1 MGKERVAYFDCNSGI
16 SGDMILGALI
26 SCGADFDYIKQGLK
40 KLNLDF
46 EIFSEQVKK
55 GAISATK
62 VIIKES
68 GTHPLRNLKTIK
80 ELVEK
85 TSLSKEVKE
94 KSLSIFTRLAE
105 AEASVHQVSVDRVHF
120 HEIGAV
126 DTMVD
131 IVGSLLG
138 LKSLKVERIFS
149 SPLPLGKGEVE
160 TSHGKIPIPAPA
172 TMKLLEGC
180 KVYGKAIREE
190 LVTPTGAAIIS
201 SLAEDFIDLPTMQIS
216 KVGYGAGVKDL
227 PIPNVL
233 RLVIGELEDKKAKT
247 QPPTFVISA
256 NIDDSTPEVMG
267 FLFERLF
274 EIGALDVWQHPIVM
288 KKNRLA
294 TELSV
299 LCHKDVMEQ
308 IIDCIFSET
317 TTNGLR
323 ISEVKRSIL
332 DRKIVQVKVLNE
344 TVRVK
349 VSFEGKKVL
358 TLSPEYEDC
367 RKVALKKGLSL
378 RKVFQ
383 MAQQKAGQIKLR

>member
-1 MGKERVAYFDCNSGI
+1 MEKEKVAYFDCSSGI
-16 SGDMILGALI
+16 SGDMFLGALI
-26 SCGADFDYIKQGLK
+26 DCGADFEYIKK
-40 KLNLDF
+40 EFSKLNLDF
-46 EIFSEQVKK
+46 KISHQRVRK
-55 GAISATK
+55 GAISAIK
-62 VIIKES
+62 VIIGES
-68 GTHPLRNLKTIK
+68 GGHPLRNLKTIK
-80 ELVEK
+80 EIIEK
-85 TSLSKEVKE
+85 TSLPEEVKE

-105 AEASVHQVSVDRVHF
+105 AEASVHQVDIDNVHF

-126 DTMVD
+126 DTIVD

-149 SPLPLGKGEVE
+149 SPLPLGRGELE
-160 TSHGKIPIPAPA
+160 TAHGKIPIPAPA

-180 KVYGKAIREE
+180 KVYGKEIREE
-190 LVTPTGAAIIS
+190 LVTPTGAALIS
-201 SLAEDFIDLPTMQIS
+201 SLAEEFVDFPAMRIL
-216 KVGYGAGVKDL
+216 KVGYGAGTKEL
-227 PIPNVL
+227 SMPNVL
-233 RLVIGELEDKKAKT
+233 RLVVGELEEKKEKT
-247 QPPTFVISA
+247 QPPTFIISA

-274 EIGALDVWQHPIVM
+274 EVGALDVWQHPILM

-299 LCHKDVMEQ
+299 LCYRDVMEK

-332 DRKIVQVKVLNE
+332 DRKIVEVKVLDE
-344 TVRVK
+344 TIRVK
-349 VSFEGKKVL
+349 VSFEGKKIL

-367 RKVALKKGLSL
+367 RLVALKKGLSL
-378 RKVFQ
+378 KKVFQ
-383 MAQQKAGQIKLR
+383 MAQQKANEIYE

>member
-1 MGKERVAYFDCNSGI
+1 MRKETVAYFDCNSGI

-26 SCGADFDYIKQGLK
+26 DCGADFDYIKQELK

-46 EIFSEQVKK
+46 EISSQQVKK
-55 GAISATK
+55 GAISAAK
-62 VIIKES
+62 VIIEES
-68 GTHPLRNLKTIK
+68 GGHPLRNLKTIK
-80 ELVEK
+80 ELIEK
-85 TSLSKEVKE
+85 TSLPGEVKE

-105 AEASVHQVSVDRVHF
+105 AEANVHQVNVEHVHF
-120 HEIGAV
+120 HEIGGV
-126 DTMVD
+126 DTIVD

-138 LKSLKVERIFS
+138 IKSLKVERIFS

-160 TSHGKIPIPAPA
+160 TSHGKIPLPAPA

-180 KVYGKAIREE
+180 RVYGKAIEEE

-201 SLAEDFIDLPTMQIS
+201 SLAENFIDFPAMQIL
-216 KVGYGAGVKDL
+216 KVGYGAGTKEL
-227 PIPNVL
+227 PTPNVL
-233 RLVIGELEDKKAKT
+233 RVVIGQLEEKEAKT

-274 EIGALDVWQHPIVM
+274 EMGALDVWQHPIVM

-294 TELSV
+294 TQLSV
-299 LCHKDVMEQ
+299 LCYSDVMEK
-308 IIDCIFSET
+308 IIHCIFSET

-323 ISEVKRSIL
+323 INEVKRSIL
-332 DRKIVQVKVLNE
+332 DRKIVEVKVLDE
-344 TVRVK
+344 IIRVK
-349 VSFEGKKVL
+349 VSFLGKKIL
-358 TLSPEYEDC
+358 TLSPEYDDC

-378 RKVFQ
+378 RKVFEK
-383 MAQQKAGQIKLR
+383 AQQKANEIHG

>member
-1 MGKERVAYFDCNSGI
+1 MERVAYFDCNSGI
-16 SGDMILGALI
+16 SGDMLLGAVI
-26 SCGADFDYIKQGLK
+26 DGGADFDYIKKELS

-46 EIFSEQVKK
+46 EISHQRVRK
-55 GAISATK
+55 GAISALK
-62 VIIKES
+62 VIIGE
-68 GTHPLRNLKTIK
+68 TARPPLRNLKTIK
-80 ELVEK
+80 ELIEK
-85 TSLSKEVKE
+85 TSLTSDVKE

-105 AEASVHQVSVDRVHF
+105 AEANVHQVDIDHVHF
-120 HEIGAV
+120 HEIGAI
-126 DTMVD
+126 DTIID

-160 TSHGKIPIPAPA
+160 TAHGKTAIPAPA

-180 KVYGKAIREE
+180 KVYGKDIQEE
-190 LVTPTGAAIIS
+190 LVTPTGAALIS
-201 SLAEDFIDLPTMQIS
+201 SLAESFIDFPAMRIL
-216 KVGYGAGVKDL
+216 KVGYGAGTKEL
-227 PIPNVL
+227 PMPNAL
-233 RLVIGELEDKKAKT
+233 RLVLGELEEKEEKT
-247 QPPTFVISA
+247 QPPTFIVSA

-274 EIGALDVWQHPIVM
+274 EVGALDVWQHPILM
-288 KKNRLA
+288 KKSRLA

-299 LCHKDVMEQ
+299 LCYKDVMEK

-317 TTNGLR
+317 TTNGIR

-332 DRKIVQVKVLNE
+332 DRKIIEVKVLEE

-367 RKVALKKGLSL
+367 RKVALKKGISL
-378 RKVFQ
+378 KNVLQ
-383 MAQQKAGQIKLR
+383 MAQQKASEITSR

>member
-1 MGKERVAYFDCNSGI
+1 MERVAYFDCNSGI
-16 SGDMILGALI
+16 SGDMFLGALI
-26 SCGADFDYIKQGLK
+26 DCGADFDYIKKELK

-46 EIFSEQVKK
+46 EISHQRVRK
-55 GAISATK
+55 GAISAIK
-62 VIIKES
+62 VIIGES
-68 GTHPLRNLKTIK
+68 GKHPLRNLKIIR
-80 ELVEK
+80 ELIEK
-85 TSLSKEVKE
+85 TSLPREVKE

-105 AEASVHQVSVDRVHF
+105 AEASVHQVDIDQVHF

-126 DTMVD
+126 DTIVD

-180 KVYGKAIREE
+180 KVYGKEIEEE
-190 LVTPTGAAIIS
+190 LVTPTGAALIS
-201 SLAEDFIDLPTMQIS
+201 FLAEEFMDFPAMQTL
-216 KVGYGAGVKDL
+216 KVGYGAGTKEL
-227 PIPNVL
+227 PVPNVL
-233 RLVIGELEDKKAKT
+233 RLVVGELEKKEKKNE
-247 QPPTFVISA
+247 PPTFLISA

-267 FLFERLF
+267 FLFDRLL
-274 EIGALDVWQHPIVM
+274 EMGALDVWQHSILM

-299 LCHKDVMEQ
+299 LCYKDVMEK

-323 ISEVKRSIL
+323 ISEVKRSVL
-332 DRKIVQVKVLNE
+332 ERKIVEVKVLDE
-344 TVRVK
+344 TIKVK
-349 VSFEGKKVL
+349 VSSKGKKVL
-358 TLSPEYEDC
+358 TISPEYEDC

-378 RKVFQ
+378 KKVFQ
-383 MAQQKAGQIKLR
+383 MAQQKASEIYK

>member
-1 MGKERVAYFDCNSGI
+1 MKRVAYFDCNSGI
-16 SGDMILGALI
+16 SGDMFLGALI
-26 SCGADFDYIKQGLK
+26 DCGADFEYIKKELT

-46 EIFSEQVKK
+46 EISHEQVRK
-55 GAISATK
+55 GVISAIK
-62 VIIKES
+62 VVIRES
-68 GTHPLRNLKTIK
+68 GNHPLRDLKIIK
-80 ELVEK
+80 KLIEK
-85 TSLSKEVKE
+85 TSLPEEVKE

-105 AEASVHQVSVDRVHF
+105 AEASVHQVDIDHVHF

-126 DTMVD
+126 DTIVD

-149 SPLPLGKGEVE
+149 SPLALGKGEVE
-160 TSHGKIPIPAPA
+160 TSHGKIPLPAPA

-180 KVYGKAIREE
+180 RVYGKDIQEE
-190 LVTPTGAAIIS
+190 LVTPTGAALIS
-201 SLAEDFIDLPTMQIS
+201 SLAEDFIDLPAMRIL
-216 KVGYGAGVKDL
+216 KVGYGAGTKEL
-227 PIPNVL
+227 PMPNAL
-233 RLVIGELEDKKAKT
+233 RLVVGNLEEKEEKT
-247 QPPTFVISA
+247 QPPTFIISA

-274 EIGALDVWQHPIVM
+274 QMGALDVWQHPILM

-299 LCHKDVMEQ
+299 LCYKDVMEK
-308 IIDCIFSET
+308 IIDCVFSET

-323 ISEVKRSIL
+323 ISEVTRTIL

-378 RKVFQ
+378 RKVLQ
-383 MAQQKAGQIKLR
+383 MAQHKASERK

>member
-1 MGKERVAYFDCNSGI
+1 MEKEKVAYFDCSSGI
-16 SGDMILGALI
+16 SGDMFLGALI
-26 SCGADFDYIKQGLK
+26 DCGADFEYIKKELS

-46 EIFSEQVKK
+46 KISHQRVRK
-55 GAISATK
+55 GAISAIK
-62 VIIKES
+62 VIIGES
-68 GTHPLRNLKTIK
+68 EGHPLRNLKTIK
-80 ELVEK
+80 EIIEK
-85 TSLSKEVKE
+85 TSLPEEVKE

-105 AEASVHQVSVDRVHF
+105 AEASVHQVDIDHVHF

-126 DTMVD
+126 DTIID
-131 IVGSLLG
+131 IVGALLG
-138 LKSLKVERIFS
+138 LESLKVERIFS
-149 SPLPLGKGEVE
+149 SPLPLGRGELE
-160 TSHGKIPIPAPA
+160 TAHGKIPIPAPA

-180 KVYGKAIREE
+180 KVYGKAIQEE
-190 LVTPTGAAIIS
+190 LVTPTGAALIS
-201 SLAEDFIDLPTMQIS
+201 SLAEGFVDFPAMRIL
-216 KVGYGAGVKDL
+216 KVGYGAGTKEL

-233 RLVIGELEDKKAKT
+233 RLVVGEMEEKEKKAE
-247 QPPTFVISA
+247 PPTFVLSA

-274 EIGALDVWQHPIVM
+274 EMGALDVWQHPILM

-299 LCHKDVMEQ
+299 LCYRDVMEK

-332 DRKIVQVKVLNE
+332 DRKIVEVKVLDE
-344 TVRVK
+344 TIRVK
-349 VSFEGKKVL
+349 VSFDGKKVL

-367 RKVALKKGLSL
+367 RLVALKKGMSL
-378 RKVFQ
+378 KKVIQ
-383 MAQQKAGQIKLR
+383 MAQQKANEIYK

>member
-1 MGKERVAYFDCNSGI
+1 MERVAYFDCNSGI

-26 SCGADFDYIKQGLK
+26 DCGADFDYIKKELL

-46 EIFSEQVKK
+46 EISHQRVRK
-55 GAISATK
+55 GAISAIK
-62 VIIKES
+62 VIIKDS
-68 GTHPLRNLKTIK
+68 GSHPLRNLKTIK
-80 ELVEK
+80 ELIEK
-85 TSLSKEVKE
+85 TSLSGEIKE

-105 AEASVHQVSVDRVHF
+105 AEASVHQVDIDNVHF

-126 DTMVD
+126 DTIVD

-180 KVYGKAIREE
+180 KVYGKEIEAE
-190 LVTPTGAAIIS
+190 LVTPTGAALIT
-201 SLAEDFIDLPTMQIS
+201 SLAEDFIDFPAMQTL
-216 KVGYGAGVKDL
+216 KVGYGAGTKEL
-227 PIPNVL
+227 PIPNAL
-233 RLVIGELEDKKAKT
+233 RLVVGELEKKEKKNE
-247 QPPTFVISA
+247 PPTFLISA

-267 FLFERLF
+267 FLFERLL
-274 EIGALDVWQHPIVM
+274 EMGTLDVWQHPILM

-294 TELSV
+294 IELSV
-299 LCHKDVMEQ
+299 LCYKDVMEK

-323 ISEVKRSIL
+323 ISEVKRSVL
-332 DRKIVQVKVLNE
+332 ERKIVEVKILDE
-344 TVRVK
+344 TIKVK
-349 VSFEGKKVL
+349 VSFKGKKIL
-358 TLSPEYEDC
+358 TISPEYEDC
-367 RKVALKKGLSL
+367 RKVALKKGINLK
-378 RKVFQ
+378 KVLQ
-383 MAQQKAGQIKLR
+383 LAQQKASEKT

>member
-1 MGKERVAYFDCNSGI
+1 MERVAYFDCNSGI
-16 SGDMILGALI
+16 SGDMFLGALI
-26 SCGADFDYIKQGLK
+26 DCGADFDYIKKELK

-46 EIFSEQVKK
+46 EISHQRVRK
-55 GAISATK
+55 GAISAIK
-62 VIIKES
+62 VIIGES
-68 GTHPLRNLKTIK
+68 GKHPLRNLKIIR
-80 ELVEK
+80 ELIEK
-85 TSLSKEVKE
+85 TSLPREVKE

-105 AEASVHQVSVDRVHF
+105 AEASVHQVDIDQVHF

-126 DTMVD
+126 DTIVD

-180 KVYGKAIREE
+180 KVYGKEIEEE
-190 LVTPTGAAIIS
+190 LVTPTGAALIS
-201 SLAEDFIDLPTMQIS
+201 FLAEEFMDFPAMQTL
-216 KVGYGAGVKDL
+216 KVGYGAGTKEL
-227 PIPNVL
+227 PVPNVL
-233 RLVIGELEDKKAKT
+233 RLVVGELEKKEKKNE
-247 QPPTFVISA
+247 PPTFLISA

-267 FLFERLF
+267 FLFDRLL
-274 EIGALDVWQHPIVM
+274 EMGALDVWQHSILM

-299 LCHKDVMEQ
+299 LCYKDVMEK

-323 ISEVKRSIL
+323 ISEVKRSVL
-332 DRKIVQVKVLNE
+332 ERKIVEVKVLDE
-344 TVRVK
+344 TIKVK
-349 VSFEGKKVL
+349 VSSKGKKVL
-358 TLSPEYEDC
+358 TISPEYEDC

-378 RKVFQ
+378 KKVFQ
-383 MAQQKAGQIKLR
+383 MAQQKASEITSH